1 MSSSD
6 LVAVVTP
13 AVALPL
19 LFFWV
24 LGVFYADSHPA
35 WRPGQQSRSHLR
47 TWLPRAQASTS
58 QATAGPLPGGCPAL
72 VSVVLLPWLT
82 PGCWPRTE
90 QSVRQF
96 RRISSDAITV
106 R

>member
-13 AVALPL
+13 VALPL

-35 WRPGQQSRSHLR
+35 WRTGHQSRSHLR
-47 TWLPRAQASTS
+47 KWLPRAQA
-58 QATAGPLPGGCPAL
+58 QHLPGRSQPSPRPVPQSA
-72 VSVVLLPWLT
+72 S
-82 PGCWPRTE
+82 PGGRPGTEAQAVQEPGRKPRHGHR
-90 QSVRQF
+90 S
-96 RRISSDAITV
+96 A
-106 R
+106 